1 MNVVKAKR
9 PSVVLGSFEAVV
21 FKNLRFYAGDVP
33 ILWLPYLSQPL
44 NADLGYY
51 FIPGARSNW
60 GFYLLNR
67 YGVMLGGEKDELT
80 GRRDGAWLLSQWH
93 ADIMTRRGVG
103 VGLDLLDTRLE
114 NRENLS
120 GLKLYY
126 LEDLDP
132 TIKRTSEKRN
142 SLDASRWKLELKH
155 RIDLSSN
162 DQNKTYLNFDITALS
177 DRFFLEDFEQET
189 FRINPNP
196 DNVAG
201 VFHRNPQFLAGLYS
215 RIRLNDFYEQDT
227 RLPELFFDQVKRP
240 ILGSPIL
247 HEGTTSFGIYDER
260 LADFQTSS
268 LRAEAESLALGD
280 SRLAE
285 INELL
290 DERGYNRFHT
300 WHEFSLPLNPGGK
313 IAITPRVG
321 AGYTRYSAIDNGTQS
336 FDRTHFSA
344 GIDTSVKFSKVY
356 PNIINKTWGLDRVLH
371 VFQPYANL
379 SQLSS
384 TSLDNSF
391 RGIEVL
397 TPTTRPRTREVGR
410 FAAIDD
416 LKDWS
421 IMRLGARNRLITK
434 RDGDSHEW
442 LVIDTYIDVFMN
454 DPEFDRDLSNLY
466 NDIIW
471 QPLPWMRLNVETQ
484 FPIAAGGSEF
494 REWASN
500 ITFMPND
507 AVELAFGYRQLNNHP
522 ILNDSNRISF
532 RAYARISDSW
542 GLGFYQ
548 RWELDDSTVE
558 VQQYN
563 IYRDFDSWVA
573 SIGLHIRDNRDA
585 PEEFGIMLNFTLKE
599 FPSVRLPLS
608 VDNE

>member
-1 MNVVKAKR
+1 M
-9 PSVVLGSFEAVV
+9 
-21 FKNLRFYAGDVP
+21 P

-67 YGVMLGGEKDELT
+67 YGVMLGGETDELT
-80 GRRDGAWLLSQWH
+80 GEHEGAWLLSQWH
-93 ADIMTRRGVG
+93 ADLMTQRGVG
-103 VGLDLLDTRLE
+103 VGLDLIDTRLG
-114 NRENLS
+114 NRDNLS

-132 TIKRTSEKRN
+132 TIRRTSENRDG
-142 SLDASRWKLELKH
+142 LDASRWKLELKH
-155 RIDLSSN
+155 RIDLFSN
-162 DQNKTYLNFDITALS
+162 DQDKTYFNFDITALS
-177 DRFFLEDFEQET
+177 DQFFLEDFEQET
-189 FRINPNP
+189 FKLNP
-196 DNVAG
+196 DPNNTMG
-201 VFHRNPQFLAGLYS
+201 LFHRNPKFHAGLYT
-215 RIRLNDFYEQDT
+215 RMRLNDFYEQDT

-268 LRAEAESLALGD
+268 LQSEADSLPPGD
-280 SRLAE
+280 PRLAE

-290 DERGYNRFHT
+290 ADRGYTRFHT
-300 WHEFSLPLNPGGK
+300 WHEFSLPINPGRK
-313 IAITPRVG
+313 IAITPRAG
-321 AGYTRYSAIDNGTQS
+321 AGYTRYWGMDNGTQS
-336 FDRTHFSA
+336 FDRTHLSA
-344 GIDTSVKFSKVY
+344 GVDTSIKFSKLY
-356 PNIINKTWGLDRVLH
+356 PNAVNKTWGLDSILH
-371 VFQPYANL
+371 VFQPYANF
-379 SQLSS
+379 SQLS
-384 TSLDNSF
+384 TNSLDSSF
-391 RGIEVL
+391 RGIEIL
-397 TPTTRPRTREVGR
+397 TPSTRPSPREVGR
-410 FAAIDD
+410 FSATDS
-416 LKDWS
+416 LMDWS
-421 IMRLGARNRLITK
+421 IIRLGTRNRLLTK
-434 RDGDSHEW
+434 RDGSTHEW
-442 LVIDTYIDVFMN
+442 LVMDTYMDVFMN

-500 ITFMPND
+500 ITLMPND

-522 ILNDSNRISF
+522 ILTDSNRIDF
-532 RAYARISDSW
+532 RAYLRISDSW

-563 IYRDFDSWVA
+563 LYRDFDSWVA
-573 SIGLHIRDNRDA
+573 SVGLHIRDNRDA
-585 PEEFGIMLNFTLKE
+585 PEEYGIMLNFTLKD